1 MPDRTDERYV
11 LQDYDYIL
19 IVASWGNPKEYIPS
33 VYVLEVE
40 KVSNSGKRRI
50 VIDGDKRSYHS
61 STAAIRDVLRKIG
74 ISNENIEMLIFYQ
87 DTILIDYIEEMFDL
101 GKQKEIEK
109 SEIKEKLLGRLYE
122 EVRDVIKE
130 LGVKDHKD
138 YERFVRFVPGV
149 ITRVEGGYIY
159 SWRYEHCYD
168 LLLGAITLYTYE
180 KLNEIPK
187 EARKIAILLDTT
199 HGINY
204 FVTALKEGVLRA
216 SMLYAFNRFIE
227 SVDTDKS
234 TDKSLEE
241 FTIYHYNS
249 DPISEPDSNSKSV
262 KCTPSLK
269 IHMLDKIAIVKN
281 GRVLLNTLFTEIEEH
296 VRRED
301 PRAIENELSIYWGG
315 VEWDKII
322 NALILFSR
330 GLLIWSLRLSH
341 EISKI
346 PDIKELEGAI
356 DKLKLKI
363 DVSRNVNRTEY
374 KLSYTPSNRVPM
386 RNVVEYAILVNMLKD
401 LGNKIMYKN
410 DTNNFIVNT
419 MKNLLKEIG
428 TEITKCSKDLYNEL
442 QGFVEGNRKYMCL
455 NIEKLM
461 EVLGKIC
468 ASPYSDIIENEISEI
483 KEYLNKKKETL
494 WKPCSEGAPIYVEPR
509 TRSTYMIEDSNV
521 RIIISTPMNLDK
533 RNVYAHGGLA
543 YGLPW
548 LAIHLI
554 EKNSEKNNSSVLC
567 LGEPDKVSN
576 LVSNEQC

>member
-1 MPDRTDERYV
+1 MSNRAVKKYV
-11 LQDYDYIL
+11 LQDYNYIL
-19 IVASWGNPKEYIPS
+19 IVASWGNPKDYDPS
-33 VYVLEVE
+33 VYLLEVE
-40 KVSNSGKRRI
+40 EISNSNRRRI
-50 VIDGDKRSYHS
+50 VIEGDTERSYHS
-61 STAAIRDVLRKIG
+61 STAAIRELLRKIG

-87 DTILIDYIEEMFDL
+87 DTILIDYIEDMFDL
-101 GKQKEIEK
+101 GKQKEIERSK
-109 SEIKEKLLGRLYE
+109 IKEKLLRKLYE
-122 EVRDVIKE
+122 EVRNVIKE

-138 YERFVRFVPGV
+138 YEKFVRFVPGV
-149 ITRVEGGYIY
+149 ITRVECGYIY

-234 TDKSLEE
+234 LEE

-249 DPISEPDSNSKSV
+249 DPLSRSART
-262 KCTPSLK
+262 TPSLK

-296 VRRED
+296 VQRECLK
-301 PRAIENELSIYWGG
+301 AIESELSIYWSG

-322 NALILFSR
+322 KTLILFSR
-330 GLLIWSLRLSH
+330 GLLIWFLRLSH

-356 DKLKLKI
+356 DKLKLEVKV
-363 DVSRNVNRTEY
+363 DRTQY

-386 RNVVEYAILVNMLKD
+386 RHVVEYAILANMLKD

-410 DTNNFIVNT
+410 NTNNIVVDT
-419 MKNLLKEIG
+419 MKNLLKETG
-428 TEITKCSKDLYNEL
+428 TEITKCSQDLYNEL

-455 NIEKLM
+455 DIEMLM
-461 EVLGKIC
+461 KVLGKIYV
-468 ASPYSDIIENEISEI
+468 SPYSDIIENEISEI
-483 KEYLNKKKETL
+483 IEYLNKKKKTL
-494 WKPCSEGAPIYVEPR
+494 WEPCPESAHIYVEPR

-521 RIIISTPMNLDK
+521 RIIISMPMDLDE

-554 EKNSEKNNSSVLC
+554 EIEKNINVLC

-576 LVSNEQC
+576 LVQKEQC